1 MNTNV
6 RRGAWAI
13 YTTGIFANT
22 MLGAASEVNNLQ
34 IRRIR
39 HNDAFHVAEYGLYAF
54 MGAMFGGFT
63 GLVWPITVSAIA
75 LEKVLYTNGR

>member
-1 MNTNV
+1 MNNSI

-22 MLGAASEVNNLQ
+22 MLGATCEVNNLQ

-39 HNDAFHVAEYGLYAF
+39 NNDAFHIAEYGLYAF
-54 MGAMFGGFT
+54 MGAMLGGFT
-63 GLVWPITVSAIA
+63 GLVWPITVSAIG
-75 LEKVLYTNGR
+75 LEKVLYNNKK